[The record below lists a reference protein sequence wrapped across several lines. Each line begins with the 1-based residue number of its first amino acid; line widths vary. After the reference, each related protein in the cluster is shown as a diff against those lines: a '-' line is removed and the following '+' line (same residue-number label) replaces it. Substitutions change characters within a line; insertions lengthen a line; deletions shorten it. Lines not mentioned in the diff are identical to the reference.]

1 MAAPEQKMRVV
12 FMGTPDFAATV
23 LRHVA
28 AWPGCEVVAAYCQPD
43 RPAGRG
49 HKLQPPAVKVLAQ
62 ELGIPVFQP
71 LNFKDE
77 ADRAAL
83 AGLRPD
89 ALVVAAYGLIL
100 PQSVLDIPTIGPFNV
115 HGSLLPQ
122 YRGAAPINWAILD
135 GEAETGVSIM
145 YMAKELDAG
154 DVILQKTTPIGE
166 QEDAQ
171 TLTARLAELGA
182 QALSEAVEALRN
194 GTAGRTPQDASQQTY
209 ASMLSRDMSPIDWN
223 RTARQINCQVRGLI
237 PWPCATAELAGQRFK
252 IYETVLGRETDSA
265 PGTILSAGKQG
276 IEVACGDGRSL
287 YLTQLQAEGGKRM
300 AAAAYL
306 LGHPMEISSN

>member
-1 MAAPEQKMRVV
+1 MRIL
-12 FMGTPDFAATV
+12 FMGTPEFA
-23 LRHVA
+23 VA
-28 AWPGCEVVAAYCQPD
+28 SLQRLVEDGHEICGVFTQPD
-43 RPAGRG
+43 KPKNRG
-49 HKLQPPAVKVLAQ
+49 HKLMFSPVKEYALTQ
-62 ELGIPVFQP
+62 NLPVYQP
-71 LNFKDE
+71 LKMRDGE
-77 ADRAAL
+77 AEAL
-83 AGLRPD
+83 VKQLAPELI
-89 ALVVAAYGLIL
+89 VVAAYGKIL
-100 PQSVLDIPTIGPFNV
+100 PEEILNTPPYGSINV
-115 HGSLLPQ
+115 HSSLLPK

>member
-1 MAAPEQKMRVV
+1 MRIV
-12 FMGTPDFAATV
+12 FMGTPDFAVAS
-23 LRHVA
+23 LRRLVA
-28 AWPGCEVVAAYCQPD
+28 DGHEVCGVFTQPD
-43 RPAGRG
+43 KPRNRNKVTFSP
-49 HKLQPPAVKVLAQ
+49 VKEYALTQ
-62 ELGIPVFQP
+62 NLPVYQP
-71 LNFKDE
+71 LKMRDGE
-77 ADRAAL
+77 AEAL
-83 AGLRPD
+83 VKQLAPELI
-89 ALVVAAYGLIL
+89 VVAAYGKIL
-100 PQSVLDIPTIGPFNV
+100 PEEILNTPPYGSINV
-115 HGSLLPQ
+115 HSSLLPK